1 MVLLFNRIKGLFRR
15 ALSTGVIM
23 VVILGGYGC
32 RKCIDCSY
40 TYQDSKSGKELEYNY
55 AEFCGSNEE
64 VDNFE
69 KKVENEAA
77 EVDGEVKCQEEN
89 TLIN

>member
-1 MVLLFNRIKGLFRR
+1 MGLILNTKFLFRR
-15 ALSTGVIM
+15 LFSVGVI
-23 VVILGGYGC
+23 VLILLGGYGC

-40 TYQDSKSGKELEYNY
+40 TYQDPQTGEELQYNY

-69 KKVENEAA
+69 QQVKSEAA
-77 EVDGEVKCQEEN
+77 EVDGEVKCQQEN
-89 TLIN
+89 ALLN

>member
-1 MVLLFNRIKGLFRR
+1 MV
-15 ALSTGVIM
+15 A
-23 VVILGGYGC
+23 ILGGYGC

-69 KKVENEAA
+69 KKVKNEAA